1 MDVRYEIDR
10 YIFWE
15 NWEILRHS
23 YYQREMT
30 QDELILLFLE
40 LEYNKLYIPFNLYMR
55 ILEIFLDRLNAKC

>member
-55 ILEIFLDRLNAKC
+55 ILEIFS